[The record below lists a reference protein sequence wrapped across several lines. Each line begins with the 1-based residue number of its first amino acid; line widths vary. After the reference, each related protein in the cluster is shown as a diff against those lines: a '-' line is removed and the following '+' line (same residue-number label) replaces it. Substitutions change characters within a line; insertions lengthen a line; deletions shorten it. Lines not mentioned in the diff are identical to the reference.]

1 MRTLGLLLTI
11 AILML
16 SCNSAQKPMSKGT
29 KNVLVFKKTNG
40 FRHASIETGVE
51 TLREIG
57 RENVW
62 AVQHSEDSLIF
73 TPQNLKNFDLV
84 VFLSTTGDILGEEQQ
99 EAFKNYMENGGKF
112 FGIHAASDTEY
123 GWPWYGEFIGGY
135 FMSHPK
141 TQKATVVKKEKHPT
155 VAMFPERFER
165 TDEWYNFKNLSPNV
179 HVTLTLDESSYEGG
193 ANGDYHPHA
202 WFHKVGEGEMYYTGG
217 GHTEEAYAEPLFR
230 KHLEEVMKWLME

>member
-16 SCNSAQKPMSKGT
+16 SCNSAQKPLSKGT
-29 KNVLVFKKTNG
+29 KNVLVFTKTNG

-84 VFLSTTGDILGEEQQ
+84 VFLNTTGDILGEEQQ

-141 TQKATVVKKEKHPT
+141 IQQATVVKEAKHPT
-155 VAMFPERFER
+155 VAMFSERYER
-165 TDEWYNFKNLSPNV
+165 TDEWYNFKNINPDLE
-179 HVTLTLDESSYEGG
+179 VTLTLDESSYEGG

-202 WFHKVGEGEMYYTGG
+202 WFQNVGEGKMYYTGG
-217 GHTEEAYAEPLFR
+217 GHTEESYAEPLFR